1 MFRVGRSTGQKVD
14 RRFRGLGEFGGK
26 QEMMANEDRVSSG
39 DDENIL
45 NLILVMAAHY
55 GCTTKHS
62 IAHSKWVRCTAC
74 ELYCDKVVIY

>member
-1 MFRVGRSTGQKVD
+1 
-14 RRFRGLGEFGGK
+14 
-26 QEMMANEDRVSSG
+26 MMANEDRVSSG